1 MTQGSALKK
10 LPTDSAPAQS
20 LKSNNTALA
29 LVADST
35 TSRQL
40 MLALRP
46 RGLDTVFQQ
55 VGRGY
60 RIKCPQC
67 PYAPPKQCSSY
78 QKWELV
84 SWHLGMVAEGRAKH
98 LTRPPKYKI
107 IEGNR

>member
-1 MTQGSALKK
+1 MTPSASRKLQSGSAI
-10 LPTDSAPAQS
+10 AQS
-20 LKSNNTALA
+20 GKSNNTALA
-29 LVADST
+29 LATDST
-35 TSRQL
+35 TSREL

-46 RGLDTVFQQ
+46 RGLDTVFTQ

-84 SWHLGMVAEGRAKH
+84 SWHLGMVAQGRAKH
-98 LTRPPKYKI
+98 LTHAPKFRV
-107 IEGNR
+107 IEGKR

>member
-1 MTQGSALKK
+1 
-10 LPTDSAPAQS
+10 
-20 LKSNNTALA
+20 
-29 LVADST
+29 
-35 TSRQL
+35 
-40 MLALRP
+40 
-46 RGLDTVFQQ
+46 LDTVFTPA
-55 VGRGY
+55 GRGY

-107 IEGNR
+107 IEGKR